1 MSLYD
6 KASIALI
13 PSGTKASKL
22 YSVLPANGN
31 GDFTHTRGS
40 TATRLNKDGLI
51 ESVATNVPRLD
62 YPLID
67 GAVQD
72 CPALLLEPSRTNLS
86 EYSESFDNWGS
97 GGSYVTANQAISP
110 DGSLTADKLTKSGS
124 FVQIS
129 EAATISSGV
138 NYVFSVFVKAD
149 TGTHITLRQASG
161 SNDVRRFFNLEDLTI
176 GNSGGNNT
184 GLVSEKIEKFPNNWF
199 RVSTVCTSNGTSLAI
214 NIYAGQAGNTTFD
227 GNIFLWGAQVEE
239 GDFETS
245 YTPNLSTGSTTRS
258 ADVCNGSGTS
268 AEFNVTEGVL
278 FAQIKGLVDVDTGNR
293 YISLTDGTVAN
304 SVMIQYRNTG
314 ELRLYNGGTSTS
326 NMIFRDASADLTQNK
341 KVAIKYGSSTSD
353 YIVFING
360 FKKTVESGFSASAL
374 TALDEIKFTYV
385 SSGNTWYGNAKQ
397 LITFKK
403 ALTDSEL
410 ETLTSYDSFDDM
422 ATGQLY
428 TIE

>member
-6 KASIALI
+6 KASVALI

-72 CPALLLEPSRTNLS
+72 CPALLLEPSRTNLIT
-86 EYSESFDNWGS
+86 YSEDFTQSVWTKNNVTISANSTISPYGALTASTLENGTGNKRLQFTLTTTTSSTYNVFVFFKAKDTSAEGSIIAYNSSFTPLSYAEYNVQNGTIGTSSGTSSMENYGNGWYRCRLEFTATTTTSYIRFRVGNYLTGDDNKDIFIFGS
-97 GGSYVTANQAISP
+97 QVELGSYATSYIP
-110 DGSLTADKLTKSGS
+110 TSGS
-124 FVQIS
+124 T
-129 EAATISSGV
+129 A
-138 NYVFSVFVKAD
+138 
-149 TGTHITLRQASG
+149 
-161 SNDVRRFFNLEDLTI
+161 
-176 GNSGGNNT
+176 
-184 GLVSEKIEKFPNNWF
+184 
-199 RVSTVCTSNGTSLAI
+199 
-214 NIYAGQAGNTTFD
+214 
-227 GNIFLWGAQVEE
+227 
-239 GDFETS
+239 
-245 YTPNLSTGSTTRS
+245 TRS

-278 FAQIKGLVDVDTGNR
+278 FAEIKGLVDVDTGNR

-353 YIVFING
+353 YIVFMNG

>member
-1 MSLYD
+1 MLD
-6 KASIALI
+6 KASLALI

-40 TATRLNKDGLI
+40 TATRVNKDGLI

-62 YPLID
+62 YPLVD
-67 GAVQD
+67 GVVQS
-72 CPALLLEPSRTNLS
+72 CPVLLLEPSRTNLS
-86 EYSESFDNWGS
+86 EYSESFNNWGS

-161 SNDVRRFFNLEDLTI
+161 SNDVRRFFNLSDETS
-176 GNSGGNNT
+176 GASGGNQT
-184 GLVSEKIEKFPNNWF
+184 GFVSEKIEQFSNNWF

-214 NIYAGQAGNTTFD
+214 NIYAGKAGNTTFD

-245 YTPNLSTGSTTRS
+245 YTPNLSTGSTTRLIDDIDLTLP
-258 ADVCNGSGTS
+258 DVDSFNSSSGFSVIAKFDISEAGSGTS
-268 AEFNVTEGVL
+268 APFILFN
-278 FAQIKGLVDVDTGNR
+278 DDTSST
-293 YISLTDGTVAN
+293 YIGFGT
-304 SVMIQYRNTG
+304 
-314 ELRLYNGGTSTS
+314 TSTNFRCRLNLSGSAYLNTQS
-326 NMIFRDASADLTQNK
+326 NAPRTQKNSLFVSCDSSGWSQGANGSTNHTGSNDAS
-341 KVAIKYGSSTSD
+341 
-353 YIVFING
+353 VFD
-360 FKKTVESGFSASAL
+360 KMAS
-374 TALDEIKFTYV
+374 
-385 SSGNTWYGNAKQ
+385 
-397 LITFKK
+397 ITFI
-403 ALTDSEL
+403 TDESRGIVKISEL
-410 ETLTSYDSFDDM
+410 LVYNTRLTNTELQTLTS
-422 ATGQLY
+422 
-428 TIE
+428 

>member
-6 KASIALI
+6 KASVALI

-72 CPALLLEPSRTNLS
+72 CPTLLLEPSRTNLS
-86 EYSESFDNWGS
+86 EYSESFNNWGS

-161 SNDVRRFFNLEDLTI
+161 SNDVRRFFNLENETI

-184 GLVSEKIEKFPNNWF
+184 GFVSEKIEKFPNNWY

-227 GNIFLWGAQVEE
+227 GNIFLWGAQVEQ

-258 ADVCNGSGTS
+258 ADTCNGSGTS
-268 AEFNVTEGVL
+268 AEFNDSEGVL
-278 FAQIKGLVDVDTGNR
+278 FGELEWFETSTNIYLGL
-293 YISLTDGTVAN
+293 SDGTNNDRVLIYSAGA
-304 SVMIQYRNTG
+304 SEIRGLIQ
-314 ELRLYNGGTSTS
+314 NGGSTQAAF
-326 NMIFRDASADLTQNK
+326 IISANARELS
-341 KVAIKYGSSTSD
+341 KVAVKYKEND
-353 YIVFING
+353 FAIWING
-360 FKKTVESGFSASAL
+360 FELGTDSSGTTPSGLDTLAFNSGASAS
-374 TALDEIKFTYV
+374 F
-385 SSGNTWYGNAKQ
+385 SGKSKQ
-397 LITFKK
+397 VITFKT
-403 ALTDSEL
+403 ALSDSEL